1 MNDPIAVE
9 LAKARRDLRA
19 TEDQLGQARRRVSEV
34 AAENM
39 ALRRRLAVAEARV
52 QALEIHEA
60 ITRIPAQPPDPD
72 ACGEY
77 LYEKPIRDVTTGGL
91 L

>member
-34 AAENM
+34 TAENI
-39 ALRRRLAVAEARV
+39 ALKRRLAVAEARV
-52 QALEIHEA
+52 QALQVHEA
-60 ITRIPAQPPDPD
+60 ITRIPAPAAPP
-72 ACGEY
+72 CGET